1 MYIGFTGP
9 SGRIENCYH
18 AGGVANLNVDSDM
31 PYVYEMMQDDFAI
44 NEIERST
51 PGTLTNCTTS
61 PQTRIAKQQC
71 RRPRNTGRWHCLEKV
86 DNG

>member
-1 MYIGFTGP
+1 
-9 SGRIENCYH
+9 
-18 AGGVANLNVDSDM
+18 
-31 PYVYEMMQDDFAI
+31 MMQDDFAI